1 MKLMVFCE
9 DCKYEYRVIAYQQ
22 SGSVGNEGLSK
33 CPRCKE
39 RNRVGYLILD
49 AKAVA

>member
-1 MKLMVFCE
+1 MRLMVFCE
-9 DCKYEYRVIAYQQ
+9 DCNYEYRVIAYQPPR
-22 SGSVGNEGLSK
+22 SAEDEGLSK
-33 CPRCKE
+33 CPKCKE